1 MLTAAEYDRRRQFV
15 DTIKTLGK
23 AELIE
28 IARILQRNGVTLS
41 ENRSGIYFDMAQLS
55 QKVFDDLLAFHQF
68 VLQNNKELEKRGTG
82 AKAVGH

>member
-1 MLTAAEYDRRRQFV
+1 MLAAAEYERRRQFV

-41 ENRSGIYFDMAQLS
+41 ENRSGIYFDMAQLP

-68 VLQNNKELEKRGTG
+68 VLQNNKELEKRDTG
-82 AKAVGH
+82 AKATRH